1 MRFPVLVEVRL
12 RPGIADPAGA
22 TIQRALPA
30 LGFDGVADVRV
41 GKAIRFTV
49 EAADEDAARKQVDEL
64 CERMLANP
72 VIEDT
77 EDDHRRRRRL
87 PRLELRARRGRSPAR
102 PRRRGPAGLAR

>member
-12 RPGIADPAGA
+12 RPGIADPQGA

-41 GKAIRFTV
+41 GKAIRFSV
-49 EAADEDAARKQVDEL
+49 EASDEDAARRQVEQL
-64 CERMLANP
+64 CERLLANP

-77 EDDHRRRRRL
+77 TVTV
-87 PRLELRARRGRSPAR
+87 G
-102 PRRRGPAGLAR
+102 

>member
-12 RPGIADPAGA
+12 RPGISDPAGA

-49 EAADEDAARKQVDEL
+49 EATDETAARKQVEEL
-64 CERMLANP
+64 CDRILANP

-77 EDDHRRRRRL
+77 EVFLGTSTREAAAEVR
-87 PRLELRARRGRSPAR
+87 
-102 PRRRGPAGLAR
+102 